1 MLVVDR
7 RPLRLGGVLLAL
19 AGCTEPF
26 PVQQFAPMRALCGEP
41 EGPIRLLSVADHE
54 RVAARTVRAGDRW
67 VAEIDVYAG
76 DAVSPSTL
84 PGLPDPETH
93 LVSVD
98 ACGEDRQT
106 LATKLFWSRRSGGGE
121 TPVWLGCERETHE
134 LLWIEPSG
142 PAGPADP
149 GRRRSLG
156 PSGDPMD
163 PFAPFEP
170 DTSFSECGRWL
181 RIDRDIWVERPA
193 SGGLP
198 TIAHLSVPADGGDP
212 IEHEVLDAR
221 WIDGRAPD
229 DPDDPDD
236 GPPELFVRVGTEVR
250 AIDLASGTE
259 EVLLEVDSLQDV
271 RVIQGRYIRITDL
284 ASPALQIVDRDTGR
298 MLEGEVTGSEGAE
311 TTEGWSSV
319 AGLMLRATGSSA
331 TLVWLPELELQ
342 DLPGLWGQPRRLDDG
357 RVVLAQPLADSI
369 HVLDGPGATPRLVV
383 DDLHR
388 YYGVVDDAILGLV
401 GNPED
406 TLDLVSFPL
415 DGSGSRVLARNV
427 DGVQAVTGDRW
438 ATMRDETADG
448 AELLLV
454 DADGTDLGRVDTH
467 TAARFGPTYA
477 QDAGRFEPV
486 PWLAWVV
493 DRRGRRGL
501 YYAELE

>member
-41 EGPIRLLSVADHE
+41 EGPIRLMSVADHE
-54 RVAARTVRAGDRW
+54 RIAARTVRAGDRW

-76 DAVSPSTL
+76 DAVSPSSL

-106 LATKLFWSRRSGGGE
+106 LATKLFWTRRSGVGE
-121 TPVWLGCERETHE
+121 ASVWLGCERQTHE
-134 LLWIEPSG
+134 LLWIEPTA
-142 PAGPADP
+142 PVP
-149 GRRRSLG
+149 RRSLG

-163 PFAPFEP
+163 PFAAFEP
-170 DTSFSECGRWL
+170 QTSLSECGRWL
-181 RIDRDIWVERPA
+181 RIDRHIWVERPDIA
-193 SGGLP
+193 GLP
-198 TIAHLSVPADGGDP
+198 SIAHLSVPADGGDP

-229 DPDDPDD
+229 DLDD

-250 AIDLASGTE
+250 ALDLPSGTE
-259 EVLLEVDSLQDV
+259 EVLLEVDPLQDV

-284 ASPALQIVDRDTGR
+284 ASTALQIVDRDTGR
-298 MLEGEVTGSEGAE
+298 MLEGEVAGPDGGNTGQ
-311 TTEGWSSV
+311 GWSSV
-319 AGLMLRATGSSA
+319 AGLMLRSTGNSA
-331 TLVWLPELELQ
+331 TVVWLPELELQ
-342 DLPGLWGQPRRLDDG
+342 ELAGPWAQPHRLDDG
-357 RVVLAQPLADSI
+357 RLVLAQPLADSI

-388 YYGVVDDAILGLV
+388 YYGVVNDAILGLV
-401 GNPED
+401 GSPED
-406 TLDLVSFPL
+406 PLDLVSFPL
-415 DGSGSRVLARNV
+415 DGSGPRVLARNV
-427 DGVQAVTGDRW
+427 DGVQAVIGDRW

-477 QDAGRFEPV
+477 QDAGRFDPV